1 MFKNPFKTPSMS
13 MSISIIESIYI
24 FYMFSYFKTKTYI
37 PHPLDYITS
46 STRLTKHNTTTN
58 YESKI
63 CPLGNI
69 IGYILP
75 IWFIVRHSIEN
86 YKKINTIIICLL
98 FIGCLI
104 SNMNAFVYAIPIFM
118 IEYCTNNLTL
128 NL

>member
-1 MFKNPFKTPSMS
+1 MLKTPFKTPSMS

-24 FYMFSYFKTKTYI
+24 LYMFSYFKTKTYI

-46 STRLTKHNTTTN
+46 STKLTKHNTTKN

-86 YKKINTIIICLL
+86 YKKINTIIIGLL

-104 SNMNAFVYAIPIFM
+104 SNMNAFVYAIPIFI
-118 IEYCTNNLTL
+118 IEYSTNNLTL
-128 NL
+128 KL